1 MADVEIR
8 TTITANSIQRLF
20 GPPGA
25 INYRSHPGQR
35 EPDSPSV
42 VFAAMVRKEVE
53 PLADVSFLKGTIYSF
68 KNRRII
74 TKWIRDVSAA
84 FSLKGTTL
92 NLAVQL
98 TDAFLVKNLSK
109 IPVNHCQLV
118 AVASTWIAAKFE
130 ETDDVLPSIKA
141 LVEVCDGAYTKDQ
154 ILDMEERILGG
165 FNWRIP
171 HSTCINFL
179 YLYLHMHGNP
189 AVAKQLMDSA
199 RSTRVSGAGGSASS
213 KSSSVTAVAVVC
225 DAQSKTRRSIPVSLP
240 AGEPLSASVK
250 ALCAAANVHFGPTV
264 ELFELAGTDFYLGK
278 RIDQRLSPLQM
289 GVHPGNEHAPL
300 KIFVSTGGGNT
311 QVFAE
316 ADDVV
321 ILRSV
326 NALMLHVCEV
336 LAAEVITHVEFLRL
350 PSHVVALGVL
360 ALARCLTGTAPTE
373 ARIVVVY
380 IVKALGI
387 SASQALAAAELLGDK
402 YSAAVATKPE
412 PSVPPPIVEVPAD
425 LSARLKFI
433 FSKD

>member
-1 MADVEIR
+1 MADIEIR

-35 EPDSPSV
+35 EPDNPAV

-53 PLADVSFLKGTIYSF
+53 PLADLSFLKGTIYSF

-98 TDAFLVKNLSK
+98 TDAFLIQNIQKL
-109 IPVNHCQLV
+109 PVNQCQLV
-118 AVASTWIAAKFE
+118 AVACTWIAAKFE
-130 ETDDVLPSIKA
+130 ETDDALPSLKA
-141 LVEVCDGAYTKDQ
+141 LVEVCDGAYTKEQ
-154 ILDMEERILGG
+154 ILDMEERVLGG
-165 FNWRIP
+165 FAWRLP

-179 YLYLHMHGNP
+179 YLFLHMHGNP
-189 AVAKQLMDSA
+189 AVAKQLMEASRPKA
-199 RSTRVSGAGGSASS
+199 QPSSTTVKSKLVSVAI
-213 KSSSVTAVAVVC
+213 VTC
-225 DAQSKTRRSIPVSLP
+225 DAQTKTRRSIPIQIS
-240 AGEPLSASVK
+240 AEEPISASIK
-250 ALCAAANVHFGPTV
+250 NLCAAAAVHFTPNV
-264 ELFELAGTDFYLGK
+264 ELFELAGTDFYLG
-278 RIDQRLSPLQM
+278 RRVDQRQTPQQL
-289 GVHPGNEHAPL
+289 GVQPGNDAPL
-300 KIFVSTGGGNT
+300 KLFISTGSGAN

-316 ADDVV
+316 AEDIV

-326 NALMLHVCEV
+326 NALLLHICEI

-350 PSHVVALGVL
+350 PAHVVALGVL

-373 ARIVVVY
+373 ARTVVVY
-380 IVKALGI
+380 IVKTLGI

-402 YSAAVATKPE
+402 YAAAVATKPE

-425 LSARLKFI
+425 LSARLKYI
-433 FSKD
+433 FSKE

>member
-1 MADVEIR
+1 MADIEIR

-42 VFAAMVRKEVE
+42 VFAAMARKEVE
-53 PLADVSFLKGTIYSF
+53 LLADVSFLKGTIYSF

-98 TDAFLVKNLSK
+98 TDAFLTKNLTK
-109 IPVNHCQLV
+109 LPVNQCQLV

-130 ETDDVLPSIKA
+130 ETDDVLPSVKA

-165 FNWRIP
+165 FNWKLP

-179 YLYLHMHGNP
+179 YLFLHMHGNP
-189 AVAKQLMDSA
+189 AVAKQLMDAA
-199 RSTRVSGAGGSASS
+199 RSSRAALPSASS
-213 KSSSVTAVAVVC
+213 NLKSNNVAAVVVVC
-225 DAQSKTRRSIPVSLP
+225 DAQSKSRRSIPISLP
-240 AGEPLSASVK
+240 AGEPISASVK
-250 ALCAAANVHFGPTV
+250 ALCVAANVHHGPTV
-264 ELFELAGTDFYLGK
+264 ELYELAGTDFYLGK

-289 GVHPGNEHAPL
+289 GVNPGNDHAPL
-300 KIFVSTGGGNT
+300 KLFVSTGGGST

-316 ADDVV
+316 TDEVI

-360 ALARCLTGTAPTE
+360 ALARCLTGTAPAE
-373 ARIVVVY
+373 ARAVVVF
-380 IVKALGI
+380 IVKSLGI

-425 LSARLKFI
+425 LSTRLKYI